1 MGASADLSLCTLLV
15 RSHLRIDVVCRGP
28 VLYHSGVTPDT
39 PDNGTRRLLRHG
51 FRLGDFDVRPLSGEV
66 SGPDGITTLRP
77 EVMEVLL
84 NLAAAKGDVVDE
96 DQLAH
101 AVWGSKGQSRARLEQ
116 CIRELQDCLNSGIE
130 SLPHVRRAIE
140 GGYHVVGSLVPYDP
154 ERTEIRETAA
164 GYVPASSAD
173 GLRGFVRELR
183 RRDYCILEPSKLV
196 NEATDERVRPD
207 PYLAL
212 PDLVDKVDIQ
222 LPRLGTTSF
231 AVLGLTFGGSLTA
244 QCGADVR
251 AFAERAEHIRVADAV
266 GLAVLAVTEFFSR
279 LAIR

>member
-130 SLPHVRRAIE
+130 SLPHVRRAILPLPMPFAI
-140 GGYHVVGSLVPYDP
+140 GWQRLGSF
-154 ERTEIRETAA
+154 
-164 GYVPASSAD
+164 
-173 GLRGFVRELR
+173 LRMGRM
-183 RRDYCILEPSKLV
+183 
-196 NEATDERVRPD
+196 ERVGG
-207 PYLAL
+207 AASFFIT
-212 PDLVDKVDIQ
+212 DLLDQ
-222 LPRLGTTSF
+222 P
-231 AVLGLTFGGSLTA
+231 
-244 QCGADVR
+244 C
-251 AFAERAEHIRVADAV
+251 
-266 GLAVLAVTEFFSR
+266 
-279 LAIR
+279 